1 MRDLSENEKILLENK
16 NYIPY
21 SQVKKA
27 SNGREYILV
36 KDQNGKKLGA
46 RFLSFFN
53 NMKKKEEPIKNINN
67 NNLLGGNNNN
77 NMLGGDN
84 NNMSYGNNNNML
96 GGDNES
102 MAIDKLSEIS
112 QLHDTIMKL
121 QKDIERLET
130 KYNSNISID
139 KKNPLEKNIHEKKIT
154 LDNVSIQFEKQI
166 NENKSIL
173 PDKNTILDI
182 INDIL

>member
-53 NMKKKEEPIKNINN
+53 NMKKNEEPIKNINN
-67 NNLLGGNNNN
+67 NNMLGRDNNNN
-77 NMLGGDN
+77 NMLGGN
-84 NNMSYGNNNNML
+84 NNNNNML

-139 KKNPLEKNIHEKKIT
+139 KKNPLEKNIHEKKMT

>member
-53 NMKKKEEPIKNINN
+53 NMKKKEESIKNINN

-84 NNMSYGNNNNML
+84 NNIL